1 MAETMKPTDPD
12 NEDAPFGFND
22 DGTPLA
28 PYGMKTNGKP
38 RVTNRGRR
46 PGSGTGSTTSSTRKA
61 ATTRKPAET
70 DMQRKAALM
79 QLSEIFIEAPLAA
92 ASTSSM
98 LQKRIGE
105 AQTDALA
112 GDALIWN
119 FYSPSLADGLI
130 AYSQQKPRVLSWLD
144 GVQEKAPLLMLAQ
157 VGVQMTKAFIGNHM
171 EPDPNVAKSGRRL
184 VRMNVAKMARAIN
197 EEAEAMGIPTEDE
210 VIANMRAQQGQTDA
224 AA

>member
-1 MAETMKPTDPD
+1 
-12 NEDAPFGFND
+12 
-22 DGTPLA
+22 
-28 PYGMKTNGKP
+28 
-38 RVTNRGRR
+38 
-46 PGSGTGSTTSSTRKA
+46 
-61 ATTRKPAET
+61 
-70 DMQRKAALM
+70 MQRKAALL
-79 QLSEIFIEAPLAA
+79 QLSEMFIEAPLAM

-98 LQKRIGE
+98 LQKRLGE
-105 AQTDALA
+105 KQTDALA
-112 GDALIWN
+112 GDALIWS

-157 VGVQMTKAFIGNHM
+157 VGVQMTKAFVGNHM
-171 EPDPNVAKSGRRL
+171 DPDPNVAKSGRRL

-197 EEAEAMGIPTEDE
+197 EEAEAMGIPTEEE